1 MISAFLSIGYVA
13 SIKMFETY
21 VLAWWMAMF
30 FLIGLPVVFLVW
42 GFLFWTVFVSSI
54 SPIRNGASNRLSDI
68 ILVPKLDDRRR
79 LEFPKGLCILLK
91 TSLEN
96 QNERGSR
103 AGFPLITPSRS
114 EISTEGI
121 RHHKAITFSGKM
133 SCPYYILNFP
143 FLGTLCKLLIF
154 GFFWEYKGWGLGG
167 LNLAWLWMP
176 TLGDEKDAI
185 TVKFCEDGI
194 EEEKM
199 PVQTAKDSV
208 QSDFERPIVTGKLV
222 VVGGSEENKEDNQP
236 FFSRL
241 LPGPREFWTE
251 RIFHCVHYDEKG
263 ASVYIVHAWRLKLFH
278 PLRGIFT
285 SRFTHG
291 AHWMMNADGTI
302 SPLKNSK
309 LVLGIHPNIK
319 HACQRPE
326 GTPTSEALKQYF
338 KTDRQDLMQF
348 CKVFDDHCITPD
360 QLKHLTFETLFR
372 DMKIPLGH
380 ALDMPALFQKPILL
394 SEKPSES
401 LSPRADLIFP
411 TLGSPVVGEF
421 GPRTF
426 KPTALLGTPSTMTP
440 PPPGMLDL
448 YMCDVKDRLA
458 CSIEYI
464 YSATPPGSGH
474 ISCVHPCVHHNIVCV
489 HPFFHRC

>member
-30 FLIGLPVVFLVW
+30 FLIGLPVIFLLF

-68 ILVPKLDDRRR
+68 ILVPHDDDRRR
-79 LEFPKGLCILLK
+79 LKFPKGK
-91 TSLEN
+91 TALEK
-96 QNERGSR
+96 EKR
-103 AGFPLITPSRS
+103 AEFLLITPSRS

-121 RHHKAITFSGKM
+121 RHSKAITFSGKM

-176 TLGDEKDAI
+176 TLGDENDPTRI
-185 TVKFCEDGI
+185 TVNFCEDGI

-199 PVQTAKDSV
+199 EYGTEEGKMPVQTAHDSV
-208 QSDFERPIVTGKLV
+208 QPDSKRPIVTGKLV
-222 VVGGSEENKEDNQP
+222 VVDDSVEKNPP

-241 LPGPREFWTE
+241 LPWTRDFWRE

-278 PLRGIFT
+278 PLRWGIFT

-302 SPLKNSK
+302 SPLKNAK

-319 HACQRPE
+319 HARQRT
-326 GTPTSEALKQYF
+326 TPTSAALKPF
-338 KTDRQDLMQF
+338 LTGLLFLRPPDTDNDQVSPFLVSTAQRRGCGSDHHLVPWSHPRQA
-348 CKVFDDHCITPD
+348 VTP
-360 QLKHLTFETLFR
+360 LR
-372 DMKIPLGH
+372 
-380 ALDMPALFQKPILL
+380 
-394 SEKPSES
+394 
-401 LSPRADLIFP
+401 
-411 TLGSPVVGEF
+411 
-421 GPRTF
+421 
-426 KPTALLGTPSTMTP
+426 
-440 PPPGMLDL
+440 
-448 YMCDVKDRLA
+448 
-458 CSIEYI
+458 
-464 YSATPPGSGH
+464 
-474 ISCVHPCVHHNIVCV
+474 
-489 HPFFHRC
+489 PFFPPVACYRSRLTEGTRHRGPVLVGSHELLRSFSRCREESRSRTG

>member
-1 MISAFLSIGYVA
+1 MGKTA
-13 SIKMFETY
+13 
-21 VLAWWMAMF
+21 
-30 FLIGLPVVFLVW
+30 
-42 GFLFWTVFVSSI
+42 
-54 SPIRNGASNRLSDI
+54 
-68 ILVPKLDDRRR
+68 
-79 LEFPKGLCILLK
+79 LEKEK
-91 TSLEN
+91 
-96 QNERGSR
+96 R
-103 AGFPLITPSRS
+103 AKFPLITPSRS

-121 RHHKAITFSGKM
+121 RHPKAITFSGKM

-143 FLGTLCKLLIF
+143 FLGSLCKLLIF

-185 TVKFCEDGI
+185 KVKFCEDGI

-199 PVQTAKDSV
+199 GDDTKEGKMPVQTAHDSV
-208 QSDFERPIVTGKLV
+208 QPDSKRPIVTGKLV
-222 VVGGSEENKEDNQP
+222 VVDDSVEKNPP

-241 LPGPREFWTE
+241 LPWTRDFWRE

-291 AHWMMNADGTI
+291 ARWMMNKDGTI
-302 SPLKNSK
+302 SPLKNPE
-309 LVLGIHPNIK
+309 LVLGVHPNMK
-319 HACQRPE
+319 YARQSP
-326 GTPTSEALKQYF
+326 TPTSEVLQQYF
-338 KTDRQDLMQF
+338 ADRQDLMQY
-348 CKVFDDHCITPD
+348 CKVFDDHCIAPN
-360 QLKHLTFETLFR
+360 QLMHLTFETLFR

-380 ALDMPALFQKPILL
+380 ALDMPALFQKPIQL

-464 YSATPPGSGH
+464 YSVTPPGSGH
-474 ISCVHPCVHHNIVCV
+474 SSRVHPCVHRNIACV